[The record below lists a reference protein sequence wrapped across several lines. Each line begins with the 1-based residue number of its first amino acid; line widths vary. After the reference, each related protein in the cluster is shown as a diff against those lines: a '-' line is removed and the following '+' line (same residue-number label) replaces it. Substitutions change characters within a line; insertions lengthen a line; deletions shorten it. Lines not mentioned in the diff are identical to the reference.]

1 MAKLPHPMPYP
12 LENLRKRQPEIPP
25 IPKGDK
31 TALPMRGT
39 PEELAVRQSVRVLR
53 EVGQWLDAQPAA
65 ALALRPGSL
74 LVSLGEIRTA
84 CNTAARVIN
93 EGFEEY

>member
-1 MAKLPHPMPYP
+1 MAKFPYPAPYP
-12 LENLRKRQPEIPP
+12 LENLRKRQPENPP
-25 IPKGDK
+25 IPKGEK

-39 PEELAVRQSVRVLR
+39 PEEMAVRQAVRVLR

-65 ALALRPGSL
+65 ALELRPGTL
-74 LVSLGEIRTA
+74 LVSLGEILTA
-84 CNTAARVIN
+84 CKTAVRVIN